1 MATVLCFKA
10 SIDFEPHEHKQR
22 KRTLCCICATQSQSQ
37 SCNKALQVHLAWPYI
52 ALRRR
57 TMPQLRSEQP
67 QKWWLA
73 HWQQM
78 KFRILCKLL
87 ESQAKLRG
95 TRTRTRTHRRYLINS
110 SLHAE
115 ASQIPVSAHS
125 PLSPLREA
133 LPHAPTTACLDY
145 LHSLSYTKCS
155 PVYCP
160 HVNMKTSTH
169 T

>member
-37 SCNKALQVHLAWPYI
+37 SVASAPGMAIHREACPNWGLSSHKSGGNKWNFAYYASYLKA
-52 ALRRR
+52 
-57 TMPQLRSEQP
+57 T
-67 QKWWLA
+67 
-73 HWQQM
+73 
-78 KFRILCKLL
+78 KLNYL
-87 ESQAKLRG
+87 WG
-95 TRTRTRTHRRYLINS
+95 TRTRTLRRYLINS

-125 PLSPLREA
+125 HTLSPPLREA
-133 LPHAPTTACLDY
+133 LPHAPTTTACLDY

-155 PVYCP
+155 PVYCA
-160 HVNMKTSTH
+160 HVNTKTGTH